1 MTGREFRDNALHAE
15 KILREESEVSNQE
28 ADHLVRFRADPSKV
42 RVSVRPRGES
52 FLLRIE
58 DRRDPKRNNVET
70 VDSDPKAGL
79 TYLLNVAEKHID
91 GISLEMD
98 HEYSHPMKVAQ

>member
-1 MTGREFRDNALHAE
+1 M
-15 KILREESEVSNQE
+15 SNQE
-28 ADHLVRFRADPSKV
+28 TDHLARFRADPSKV
-42 RVSVRPRGES
+42 RVSVRPHGES

-58 DRRDPKRNNVET
+58 DRKDPKRNNVET

-91 GISLEMD
+91 GIDLGMGNA
-98 HEYSHPMKVAQ
+98 YPHPMKVAQ

>member
-28 ADHLVRFRADPSKV
+28 TEHLARFRADPSKV
-42 RVSVRPRGES
+42 RVSVRPRDGY

-58 DRRDPKRNNVET
+58 DRKDPKWNNIET

-91 GISLEMD
+91 GIDLGMGGA
-98 HEYSHPMKVAQ
+98 YPHPMKVAQ